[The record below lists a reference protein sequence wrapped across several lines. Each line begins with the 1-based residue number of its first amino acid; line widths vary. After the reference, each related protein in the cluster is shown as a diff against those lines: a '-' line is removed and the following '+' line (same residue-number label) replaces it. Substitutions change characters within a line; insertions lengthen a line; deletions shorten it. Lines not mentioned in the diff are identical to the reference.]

1 LSSDRSLIWTGPIND
16 PARIGGSVGLYDTT
30 LRDGEQSVGVVLDPQ
45 QKLELAR
52 AIDGLGIERI
62 EAGFPRVSQDDWDA
76 VKLIAGA
83 GLKAEVWGF
92 SRAVATDAEALV
104 ELGVRASVIESPVS
118 DAKLAALGV
127 TRKSMLERIR
137 DAVSFAAGH
146 GITVAYFGVD
156 GTRADP
162 EFFRQAYETA
172 VEAGAREAVVV
183 DTIGVATPEA
193 VAELVGS
200 TRERL
205 GPDIPLHFHGHNDF
219 GLATAAAAAAVRAGA
234 SWIQGTINGMGE
246 RGGNAN
252 LIEVAMTLDALYGVS
267 TNLRLDRAREV
278 SRLVREVSGYDLEPW
293 KPVVGEN
300 LFRRE
305 SGAVASQFHDPPAIE
320 PYSSELVGA
329 ERAVVLGKKSG
340 LDSIRIACERLGL
353 DVPEEQ
359 WPELLAKVKALG
371 AEKHGLVTDDEFRAL
386 L

>member
-1 LSSDRSLIWTGPIND
+1 LRSDPSLIWTGPIND
-16 PARIGGSVGLYDTT
+16 SARIGGSVGLYDTT

-52 AIDGLGIERI
+52 AIDELGIERI

-76 VKLIAGA
+76 VKLISGA

-92 SRAVATDAEALV
+92 SRAVAADAEALV
-104 ELGVRASVIESPVS
+104 ELGVQASVIESPIS

-127 TRKSMLERIR
+127 TRESMLERIR
-137 DAVSFAAGH
+137 GAVSFAAGH
-146 GITVAYFGVD
+146 GITVAFFGVD

-162 EFFRQAYETA
+162 EFFRQAYATA
-172 VEAGAREAVVV
+172 VDAGAKEAVVV

-200 TRERL
+200 TREQL
-205 GPDIPLHFHGHNDF
+205 GPDVPLHFHGHNDF
-219 GLATAAAAAAVRAGA
+219 GLATAAATAAVRAGA
-234 SWIQGTINGMGE
+234 SWVQGTINGMGE

-278 SRLVREVSGYDLEPW
+278 SRLVREVSGYELEPW

-329 ERAVVLGKKSG
+329 ERAIVLGKKSG

-371 AEKHGLVTDDEFRAL
+371 AEKHGLVNDDEFRAL